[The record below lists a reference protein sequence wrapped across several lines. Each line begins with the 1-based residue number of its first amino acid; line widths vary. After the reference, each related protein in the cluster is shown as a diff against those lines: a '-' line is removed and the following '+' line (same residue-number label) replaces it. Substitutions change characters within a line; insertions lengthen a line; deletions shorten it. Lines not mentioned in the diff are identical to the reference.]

1 MAENLSLENL
11 EKTLDGIRPY
21 LRQDG
26 GDVELVSITADN
38 IVNVR
43 LLGAC
48 NTCPLSLMTLR
59 AGIERVLMN
68 EYPAIVR
75 VENIM

>member
-1 MAENLSLENL
+1 MQKDLTFENL
-11 EKTLDGIRPY
+11 EKTLDGIRPF
-21 LRQDG
+21 LREDG
-26 GDVELVSITADN
+26 GDVELVSITEDK

-48 NTCPLSLMTLR
+48 NACPLSLMTLR

-68 EYPAIVR
+68 EYPDIVR

>member
-1 MAENLSLENL
+1 MDKTLTIENL
-11 EKTLDGIRPY
+11 EKTLDGIRPF
-21 LRQDG
+21 LREDG
-26 GDVELVSITADN
+26 GDVELVNITEDN

-68 EYPAIVR
+68 EFPSIVR

>member
-1 MAENLSLENL
+1 MDKTLTPENL
-11 EKTLDGIRPY
+11 EKTIDGIRPY

-68 EYPAIVR
+68 EYPEIVR

>member
-1 MAENLSLENL
+1 MDKTLTPENL
-11 EKTLDGIRPY
+11 ERTIDGIRPY

-68 EYPAIVR
+68 EYPEIVR